1 MLRAVDL
8 WWLQENKEDISA
20 PHLLCRYGGT
30 ELDLSFVI
38 GQLKSESATEVSA
51 CTARPGRC
59 LLGEKDT
66 KASTQHVVKGQDMQ
80 TPVMC
85 LNSLAAIWNSSN
97 MLVWQS
103 PLWSTDLLSQM
114 SQVLFASPFFFQSGP
129 SGETAWAQFN
139 LELRLSV
146 WVIVL

>member
-8 WWLQENKEDISA
+8 WWLQENKEDIST

-30 ELDLSFVI
+30 ELDFSFVI
-38 GQLKSESATEVSA
+38 GQLKSESATKVSA

-59 LLGEKDT
+59 LLGEQGR

-85 LNSLAAIWNSSN
+85 LNSLAAIGNSSN

-103 PLWSTDLLSQM
+103 ALWSTDLLSQM
-114 SQVLFASPFFFQSGP
+114 SQVLHYLFFQSGP

-146 WVIVL
+146 WVTVL

>member
-30 ELDLSFVI
+30 ELGLSFVI
-38 GQLKSESATEVSA
+38 GQLKSESATKVSA

-59 LLGEKDT
+59 LLGERGT

-103 PLWSTDLLSQM
+103 PLWAQICCHRCHKSFLLHY
-114 SQVLFASPFFFQSGP
+114 FFFSLAPLEKQHGLSLIWNWDFLSG
-129 SGETAWAQFN
+129 
-139 LELRLSV
+139 L
-146 WVIVL
+146 